1 MGERAEI
8 SRNRATEKE
17 WQKMRWL
24 GIITNSTGINL
35 SKLQEIVGDKGAWHA
50 VVHGVAE
57 SQT

>member
-8 SRNRATEKE
+8 SRNRATKKE

-24 GIITNSTGINL
+24 GIITSSMGINL

-50 VVHGVAE
+50 VIYRVAE